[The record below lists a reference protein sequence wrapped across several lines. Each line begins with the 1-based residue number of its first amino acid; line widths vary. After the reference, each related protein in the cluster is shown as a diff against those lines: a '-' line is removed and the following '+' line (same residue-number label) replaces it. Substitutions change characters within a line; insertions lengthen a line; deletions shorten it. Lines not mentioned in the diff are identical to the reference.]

1 MSELVTIG
9 PGHLLDV
16 EISGDESAQ
25 PIVLLNGSVFNY
37 QQWRAVL
44 RSGFGRRMDAL
55 RCIRYDYGGIGRS
68 QTPHREWRLALLADE
83 LRCLLDRLGLSRV
96 HLFGISKGT
105 MVGQLFAAEHPDRV
119 LSLGGYGWYHFGY
132 SDLASLIPLF
142 ARRLRAFRTLQD
154 IWDEPL
160 TPEHFQRLWDE
171 VYRFLIFQKSPDR
184 FSLGERI
191 AEYVLRRK
199 LYPFLAPTPIR
210 RMHDWFA
217 YAVEALPT
225 LQGIDLSRLQGV
237 PMFIQ
242 HATADTTL
250 PVGMARELAQRFPHA
265 ELREYGPGFTH
276 ISIALQRSHAR
287 TVMGEYLQFI
297 DRTVVQ

>member
-1 MSELVTIG
+1 MAALIDIAPEHRV
-9 PGHLLDV
+9 DV
-16 EISGDESAQ
+16 EVSGDIRGQ
-25 PIVLLNGSVFNY
+25 PVVLLNGSVFNY
-37 QQWRAVL
+37 HQWREVL
-44 RSGFGRRMDAL
+44 RGGFGRRAETL
-55 RCIRYDYGGIGRS
+55 HCIRYDYGGIGRS
-68 QTPHREWRLALLADE
+68 QTPHREWRLSDLAAE
-83 LRCLLDRLGLSRV
+83 LRLLLDRLDLPRV

-105 MVGQLFAAEHPDRV
+105 MVGQLFAASHPERV

-132 SDLASLIPLF
+132 SDLAALIPLF

-160 TPEHFQRLWDE
+160 TPEHFQRLWEE

-184 FSLGERI
+184 FTLGERI
-191 AEYVLRRK
+191 AEFVLRRK

-217 YAVEALPT
+217 YAVEALPKM
-225 LQGIDLSRLQGV
+225 QGTDLSRLEEV

-242 HATADTTL
+242 HATADSTL
-250 PVGMARELAQRFPHA
+250 PVGMARELVQRFPHA

-287 TVMGEYLQFI
+287 VVMGDYLQFLE
-297 DRTVVQ
+297 RTVLQ